1 MPEMILPG
9 TYIEVRDEGLISA
22 GRISTGNIG
31 IVGTASQ
38 GADLGVVL
46 ISSLSEAREK
56 FGSAEDDLTLVRALQ
71 FIYQN
76 GGRTVYAVCT
86 GACSEYTLE
95 PVATDAQA
103 ASAPA
108 AEGEKKGSK
117 KGLKLQAKQP
127 GEKGNEITIGVTE
140 EDGKPRK
147 VTIKQSGTTDESY
160 SVSSLADLAKE
171 ITSKSNLVRVV
182 NLDANVKDKLPA
194 LLPKTKAAKFDG
206 GVDPDYTK
214 SLEALEKDVVNIVLL
229 AGQDTSN
236 SDMMAALQGHLTKTA
251 GIKRERIGLMGLGF
265 DAEKKETIP
274 DDIPANDRL
283 ILVTPGVVIKKQDD
297 KEDKLSSGYLAAAV
311 AGLIS
316 SLPVHTSP
324 TNKTL
329 TVDGLTEIF
338 NSGTLTKLVQKR
350 LLAAEQRDGFRIVKG
365 ITTHDGAWQQITTR
379 RIVDYAIYGVRSSC
393 NPYIGKLNNVR
404 VRGAMKATLDGFL
417 SRMVEDEALVG
428 YKLEVAATRDQEIA
442 GEAMVTMT
450 LQPTF
455 SIDFV
460 KVTMS
465 LS

>member
-31 IVGTASQ
+31 IVGTASK
-38 GADLGVVL
+38 GNDLGAVL

-56 FGSAEDDLTLVRALQ
+56 FGSADDDLTLVRSLQ
-71 FIYQN
+71 IIYQN
-76 GGRTVYAVCT
+76 GGGNVYAVCT
-86 GACSEYTLE
+86 GACSKYTLE
-95 PVATDAQA
+95 PVATDTQA

-108 AEGEKKGSK
+108 AEGEKIGSVKGIT
-117 KGLKLQAKQP
+117 LQAKKP
-127 GEKGNEITIGVTE
+127 GTAGNGITIGVE
-140 EDGKPRK
+140 EKDQEARK
-147 VTIKQSGTTDESY
+147 VTIKQRGATNELY
-160 SVSSLADLAKE
+160 SVSSLADMAKKIASE
-171 ITSKSNLVRVV
+171 SKLVRVAS
-182 NLDANVKDKLPA
+182 LDVDAKDKLPT
-194 LLPKTKAAKFDG
+194 LLTTANFKDG
-206 GVDPDYTK
+206 ANPDYEK
-214 SLEALEKDVVNIVLL
+214 ALEKLEQDIINIVVL
-229 AGQDTSN
+229 AGQDASN
-236 SDMMAALQGHLTKTA
+236 NTMLAALQSHLTKA
-251 GIKRERIGLMGLGF
+251 AEIKRERIGIMGLGF
-265 DAEKKETIP
+265 DQGKEVSIP
-274 DDIPANDRL
+274 EEIPANDRL
-283 ILVTPGVVIKKQDD
+283 ILVTPGIATKTQDG
-297 KEDKLSSGYLAAAV
+297 KENKLSSGYLAAAV

-329 TVDGLTEIF
+329 NLDGLTEIF
-338 NSGTLTKLVQKR
+338 NSGKLQKLVQKR
-350 LLAAEQRDGFRIVKG
+350 LLAVEQRDGFRIVKG
-365 ITTHDGAWQQITTR
+365 ITTHDGAWRQITTR

-428 YKLEVAATRDQEIA
+428 YQLEVSANRSQELA
-442 GEAMVTMT
+442 GEAIVTMM

>member
-9 TYIEVRDEGLISA
+9 TYVEVRDEGLISA

-31 IVGTASQ
+31 IVGTASKRN
-38 GADLGVVL
+38 DLGVVL

-56 FGSAEDDLTLVRALQ
+56 FGSADDDLTLVRSLQ

-76 GGRTVYAVCT
+76 GGRNVYAVCT
-86 GACSEYTLE
+86 GACSQYIL
-95 PVATDAQA
+95 PVTTDALA
-103 ASAPA
+103 AGTTLPEA
-108 AEGEKKGSK
+108 EKKDGV
-117 KGLKLQAKQP
+117 KGITLQAKTP
-127 GEKGNEITIGVTE
+127 GSAGDGITIEVAE
-140 EDGKPRK
+140 EDDEKSRK
-147 VTIKQSGTTDESY
+147 VTIKQQGADDEDY
-160 SVSSLADLAKE
+160 SVSSLADLAKQ
-171 ITSKSNLVRVV
+171 ITSKSKLIRVV
-182 NLDANVKDKLPA
+182 NLDIDVKNKLPA
-194 LLPKTKAAKFDG
+194 LLATGTFKDG
-206 GVDPDYTK
+206 VNPAYK
-214 SLEALEKDVVNIVLL
+214 EALEKLEKDIINIVVL

-236 SDMMAALQGHLTKTA
+236 SEILTALQGHLTTTT
-251 GIKRERIGLMGLGF
+251 GIKRERIGIMGLGF
-265 DAEKKETIP
+265 AEGEKGHIP
-274 DDIPANDRL
+274 EDIPVNDRL
-283 ILVTPGVVIKKQDD
+283 ILVTPGMATKNKDG
-297 KEDKLSSGYLAAAV
+297 KEENLSSGYLAAAV

-329 TVDGLTEIF
+329 SLDGLTEIF
-338 NSGTLTKLVQKR
+338 NSSDLEKLVQKR
-350 LLAAEQRDGFRIVKG
+350 LLVVEQRDGFRIVKG
-365 ITTHDGAWQQITTR
+365 ITTHDGAWTQITTR

-428 YKLEVAATRDQEIA
+428 YQLEVSANRSQELA
-442 GEAMVTMT
+442 GEAIVTMM